1 MKIAVTGASG
11 NLGQRVVRIAIA
23 QGHRVVGMD
32 KVPPIAP
39 PQVPEDTTSK
49 DEWFRFVHLD
59 IREYDQVLAAFRGCD
74 AVIHLAAIPNP
85 GDYVVE
91 THNLNVVSSWNALR
105 AAAELGIDRICQ
117 ASSINAVGMVWG
129 DNPIIDYLPMDEK
142 HPCRPED
149 PYSLSKLI
157 CEMQADTIVRRWP
170 NIRIASIRLSW
181 AVPNREYAMGREMDW
196 VRKELWSWVDAEESA
211 RAFVLGVTSGD
222 FKGHETFFTIAPITC
237 QDELTPDLIAEQWP
251 NVELRREFHGHES
264 LYDCSKA
271 ERLLG
276 WVHAPVVPEGAS
288 AAPQP
293 AEATEP
299 EAAPGTDVPE
309 PPPAVPAAE
318 TDPELVEQVAQVPE
332 ELDASLE
339 LAVTTPVEEDEV
351 VSADTVANSAP
362 AAPEPVAA
370 PAEVSQ
376 STEVSADP
384 VPTQQPEESTC
395 SSSSSS
401 SDSTDVDGFLDA
413 DETPESEGSTDP
425 SEPEN
430 EPEPE
435 EKPTAVPLPAP
446 AAPFPTLSA
455 HTPDVA
461 PPELHTSP
469 VVEPVAP

>member
-23 QGHRVVGMD
+23 HGHHVVGMD

-49 DEWFRFVHLD
+49 DEWFRFVQLD
-59 IREYDQVLAAFRGCD
+59 IREYNQVLDAFRGCD

-105 AAAELGIDRICQ
+105 AAAELGIERICQ

-299 EAAPGTDVPE
+299 EAAPAENDAPI
-309 PPPAVPAAE
+309 APAAE
-318 TDPELVEQVAQVPE
+318 TESATIEHADPAPE
-332 ELDASLE
+332 ERDASVE
-339 LAVTTPVEEDEV
+339 LAVTTPVDEDET
-351 VSADTVANSAP
+351 VSADLVADSGP
-362 AAPEPVAA
+362 AAPESA
-370 PAEVSQ
+370 PAPVEVSQ
-376 STEVSADP
+376 AAEVTAESTPA
-384 VPTQQPEESTC
+384 QQPEESTC
-395 SSSSSS
+395 SSSSSSS

-413 DETPESEGSTDP
+413 DETPESESSTDP

-435 EKPTAVPLPAP
+435 EKPAAVPLPAP
-446 AAPFPTLSA
+446 AAPLPTLSA
-455 HTPDVA
+455 HTADVA
-461 PPELHTSP
+461 PPELHASP
-469 VVEPVAP
+469 IVEPVAP